1 MGMSRLS
8 KALTV
13 LGLMPPLTAAALGIG
28 DIKPHS
34 NLNQALSA
42 DIPLVLSGNDSLDSI
57 KVTLASPEAFAKAG
71 VERPHILSQLR
82 FKPVRISQGR
92 YTIQVNSTAVI
103 QEAYLDFLIEVE
115 SDQGSML
122 REFTLLLDPP
132 NGFDDAVSG
141 GAWPSMPPANKPGTI
156 RSNEALEPDDTA
168 PIVRPI
174 VRNPESAEPKGGQY
188 ASPSTRADQLKG
200 QTYGPVQAGERLID
214 IAAKVERPA
223 TVSVPQMMSGLYR
236 ANPLAF
242 SRNINGLR
250 AGSTLQIPTAG
261 FINGES
267 SMALP
272 ATEHAAEI
280 NRSVSHDAVSEVV
293 ANNPAILKKEN
304 EALRARLVQLELR
317 LGEAQRMLS
326 LKNAELA
333 ALQSHHEGA
342 VDSAGMVPA
351 IPSMSLIRAVE
362 EDKAT
367 EKSEDSQSSENPA
380 VVASPPASAA
390 PAVQSQPSTSTTP
403 IPPGIPVSTPTQVA
417 VATPPAAMPGA
428 SSLDIGYVLASG
440 SLLLLGLSAWLL
452 RRRRL
457 NASIADP
464 EVLPEWARHAMAA
477 AQENEKGES
486 PEPSPYDPA
495 VMPSTAVPNSADTQP
510 IELEP
515 DSESTAL
522 DPVWE
527 ADVYLRYGR
536 YDQADTLI
544 RQALVDAPDQPD
556 LMQKLFEIFD
566 RANNEAAFRAYA
578 NSLMERKVILP
589 ESFWS
594 NVYLLRPEWLPDS
607 PANTDSDPPTIRRA
621 QQPTD
626 TATAPTVAA
635 ALDTDDTD
643 FTAELQAF
651 ESEYAGAVSSD
662 ERVIIEDSEADKAPN
677 DPDAEQA
684 DDNIVRVLE
693 YKPVSIADLQTDTG
707 PESDQA
713 YDNLLAFESEHLT
726 AAEPEPA
733 SDFLGKAAE
742 SLIAITKPE
751 LHPDFGVLDFELE
764 LLEPADPIS
773 QASDDGGTSDTRS
786 GNRRKAKLSLVPPLL
801 KVTTDDTETPTGPHP
816 VSRHHPSRNN

>member
-1 MGMSRLS
+1 
-8 KALTV
+8 
-13 LGLMPPLTAAALGIG
+13 
-28 DIKPHS
+28 
-34 NLNQALSA
+34 
-42 DIPLVLSGNDSLDSI
+42 
-57 KVTLASPEAFAKAG
+57 
-71 VERPHILSQLR
+71 
-82 FKPVRISQGR
+82 
-92 YTIQVNSTAVI
+92 
-103 QEAYLDFLIEVE
+103 
-115 SDQGSML
+115 
-122 REFTLLLDPP
+122 
-132 NGFDDAVSG
+132 
-141 GAWPSMPPANKPGTI
+141 
-156 RSNEALEPDDTA
+156 
-168 PIVRPI
+168 
-174 VRNPESAEPKGGQY
+174 
-188 ASPSTRADQLKG
+188 
-200 QTYGPVQAGERLID
+200 
-214 IAAKVERPA
+214 
-223 TVSVPQMMSGLYR
+223 
-236 ANPLAF
+236 
-242 SRNINGLR
+242 
-250 AGSTLQIPTAG
+250 
-261 FINGES
+261 
-267 SMALP
+267 
-272 ATEHAAEI
+272 
-280 NRSVSHDAVSEVV
+280 
-293 ANNPAILKKEN
+293 
-304 EALRARLVQLELR
+304 
-317 LGEAQRMLS
+317 
-326 LKNAELA
+326 
-333 ALQSHHEGA
+333 
-342 VDSAGMVPA
+342 
-351 IPSMSLIRAVE
+351 
-362 EDKAT
+362 
-367 EKSEDSQSSENPA
+367 
-380 VVASPPASAA
+380 
-390 PAVQSQPSTSTTP
+390 
-403 IPPGIPVSTPTQVA
+403 
-417 VATPPAAMPGA
+417 
-428 SSLDIGYVLASG
+428 
-440 SLLLLGLSAWLL
+440 
-452 RRRRL
+452 
-457 NASIADP
+457 
-464 EVLPEWARHAMAA
+464 
-477 AQENEKGES
+477 
-486 PEPSPYDPA
+486 
-495 VMPSTAVPNSADTQP
+495 
-510 IELEP
+510 
-515 DSESTAL
+515 
-522 DPVWE
+522 
-527 ADVYLRYGR
+527 
-536 YDQADTLI
+536 
-544 RQALVDAPDQPD
+544 
-556 LMQKLFEIFD
+556 MQKLFEIFD